1 MENSMKF
8 RLLLISIT
16 LLLNACASIE
26 KEESADWK
34 AEQFYKQAKQD
45 LDKGSFE
52 QAIANFQLLEARYPF
67 GSYTQQAQ
75 LDLAYAYY
83 KFDEHISAV
92 SSAEHFIKLHPRHPN
107 VDYAYYLKGLANF
120 HRGQGLSEKFFKRD
134 YSKINQT
141 QLKDA
146 YQNFDTLI
154 RKFPDS
160 RYNADARQRMI
171 FLRNKMAQHEL
182 QTAQYY
188 FKRSA
193 YIAAVN
199 RGQYILSH
207 FDGAPIIPDA
217 LALMAQAYEKLDMP
231 ELAAES
237 WQILRL
243 NQADHPALASR

>member
-1 MENSMKF
+1 MKF

-16 LLLNACASIE
+16 LLLNACASLE

-34 AEQFYKQAKQD
+34 AEQFYKQAKRD

-83 KFDEHISAV
+83 KFDEHLSAI
-92 SSAEHFIKLHPRHPN
+92 SSADHFIKLHPRHQN

-120 HRGQGLSEKFFKRD
+120 HRGQGLTEKFFKRD
-134 YSKINQT
+134 YSKINQR

-146 YQNFDTLI
+146 YQSFDTLI

-193 YIAAVN
+193 YIAVVN
-199 RGQYILSH
+199 RGHYILSH
-207 FDGAPIIPDA
+207 FDGAPSIPNT

-231 ELAAES
+231 ELAKES
-237 WQILRL
+237 WQILQE